1 MSEEE
6 RDDLEAFPTVLDM
19 NVNFSLEPISN
30 SEESFVIDLQ
40 PRQNS
45 FTDTDAGSS
54 HMYKVSCEIYICIHI
69 HAVSIFSIGFKKM
82 VFTF

>member
-6 RDDLEAFPTVLDM
+6 RDDLEAFPTVFDM

-54 HMYKVSCEIYICIHI
+54 HMYKVSCEIYICIHT
-69 HAVSIFSIGFKKM
+69 VSIFSIGVKKL